1 MIRISTIFI
10 AICMVLVAASLG
22 LVLYAVAGIS
32 GTESAIVALTAL
44 TFLILYNAVSM
55 RLRDRSDVGGQI
67 TDLSR
72 GTADLARQVAE
83 FGRRLAAIE
92 ARIASSNSTNSDR
105 IQSVVGEINELGG
118 LVRQLATTVSA
129 HEDMLAGSAAAPAP
143 VARSELRSEPKSEP
157 EAPIELVAP
166 FEERPA
172 APPPLAAAPPPPSAS
187 AQPRPAPAVQP
198 PTSNP
203 VQTAAGRNQTQLLA
217 TLRNAID
224 ENRIDIF
231 LQPMVTLPQRKVR
244 FYEAVTRLRDE
255 RDQLVA
261 AEEFIGIAEA
271 SGLIGRIDNMVM
283 LRCVQVLRRL
293 MVRNKDVGVFC
304 NVAASTLGNSTTFAQ
319 CLDFLEAN
327 RALAPSLVLEFKQ
340 STFRNLGPAETENLA
355 ALAQRGFRFSM
366 DHVTDLRIE
375 PRELADRG
383 VRFIKVPAALLL
395 DPRQASTSDIHPS
408 DLSDLLGRF
417 GIDLIAERIEGERAV
432 VDLLDYDVRFGQG
445 FLFAP
450 PRPLRPEGASATGG
464 AAPNQAQDT
473 QGSHGSA
480 PPSQGATSGAAAAPA
495 QRITGNAALA
505 RRI

>member
-67 TDLSR
+67 ADLSR

-83 FGRRLAAIE
+83 FGRRLAAME
-92 ARIASSNSTNSDR
+92 GRIASSNSTNSDR

-118 LVRQLATTVSA
+118 LVRQLASTVST
-129 HEDMLAGSAAAPAP
+129 HEDLLAGAAPAAAAAPA
-143 VARSELRSEPKSEP
+143 ARPDL
-157 EAPIELVAP
+157 EAPIDLIAPLGERPVAP
-166 FEERPA
+166 PLLPA
-172 APPPLAAAPPPPSAS
+172 APPPPA
-187 AQPRPAPAVQP
+187 AQPRPAPAVQAQ
-198 PTSNP
+198 TAHP
-203 VQTAAGRNQTQLLA
+203 VQTANGRNQTQLLA

-244 FYEAVTRLRDE
+244 FYEAVTRVRDE
-255 RDQLVA
+255 RDQLIA
-261 AEEFIGIAEA
+261 AEEFISIAEA

-340 STFRNLGPAETENLA
+340 STFRNLGPAESENLA
-355 ALAQRGFRFSM
+355 ALAQRGFRFSI

-383 VRFIKVPAALLL
+383 VRFIKVPATLLL

-432 VDLLDYDVRFGQG
+432 VDLLDFDVRFGQG

-464 AAPNQAQDT
+464 ASPNQAQDI
-473 QGSHGSA
+473 QGSNGSA
-480 PPSQGATSGAAAAPA
+480 PLGQGATSAAPPA

-505 RRI
+505 RRM

>member
-22 LVLYAVAGIS
+22 LVLYSVAGIS

-67 TDLSR
+67 ADLSR

-83 FGRRLAAIE
+83 FGRRLAAVE
-92 ARIASSNSTNSDR
+92 GRIASSNSTGADR
-105 IQSVVGEINELGG
+105 MQGMAGEISELGG
-118 LVRQLATTVSA
+118 LVRQLAASVA
-129 HEDMLAGSAAAPAP
+129 HHEDLLAAAPAMQP
-143 VARSELRSEPKSEP
+143 VTSPRDDVLQR
-157 EAPIELVAP
+157 VAP
-166 FEERPA
+166 APTVVVAPQPTPA
-172 APPPLAAAPPPPSAS
+172 APPEVSRS
-187 AQPRPAPAVQP
+187 
-198 PTSNP
+198 
-203 VQTAAGRNQTQLLA
+203 QTQLIGA
-217 TLRNAID
+217 IKQAID

-255 RDQLVA
+255 RDQLIV
-261 AEEFIGIAEA
+261 AEEFISIAEA

-293 MVRNKDVGVFC
+293 MIRSKDVGVFC
-304 NVAASTLGNSTTFAQ
+304 NVSAATLSSPAHFTQ

-355 ALAQRGFRFSM
+355 ALAQRGFRFSI

-383 VRFIKVPAALLL
+383 VRFIKVPATLLL

-450 PRPLRPEGASATGG
+450 PRPLRPEGPSATAGAPQTNPQDLNG
-464 AAPNQAQDT
+464 ASTSAPVSSPAAPPRAT
-473 QGSHGSA
+473 GS
-480 PPSQGATSGAAAAPA
+480 
-495 QRITGNAALA
+495 AALA
-505 RRI
+505 RRALGPN